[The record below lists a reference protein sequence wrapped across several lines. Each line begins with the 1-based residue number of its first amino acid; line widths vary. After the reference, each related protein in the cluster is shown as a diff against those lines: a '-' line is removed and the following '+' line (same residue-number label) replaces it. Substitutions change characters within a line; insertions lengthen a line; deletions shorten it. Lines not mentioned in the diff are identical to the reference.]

1 MGGSC
6 TKEKNIK
13 DSIYEINNLG
23 VKINDKEP
31 KIKRNSVPEEVI
43 KIQISLNLFKLR

>member
-13 DSIYEINNLG
+13 DSIYEISNLG

-31 KIKRNSVPEEVI
+31 KLKRNSIPEEV
-43 KIQISLNLFKLR
+43 KQYNNLFYIYLT